1 MSDSIGKLSVVI
13 SADNSELRKGFNDS
27 TKLVK
32 SFDVSISRMGSV
44 RPQKLNDNIKGVSTD
59 LKSLRKDMVSTGA
72 YLGKAL
78 AAGIVTGGTFAAGMI
93 GRDIFGNF
101 AGNLG
106 ELARDS
112 INIRSEMEQN
122 AASFEVLTGSVKDA
136 ADMMAQLRKLAAE
149 SPLTSRNSSQFAKSL
164 LGAGIDKDQVVPV
177 LKMLT
182 DIGQGKSEEIGR
194 IVYAYGQIKN
204 AGQLYMQDLHQ
215 ILNANVP
222 IMPELSKEVAQR
234 TGRDVNVG
242 NIKDYIEAGKVG
254 FADLHNAMKRLT
266 DEGGRFHGMSDKF
279 SQTFGGQ
286 LEQLKDAADITKAGF
301 GKALIEELHL
311 VDGMKDLG
319 KYTERVKKF
328 IEDIRPAIRAVGD
341 VTRGAIQIGSE
352 LIRGYGIYAQTL
364 WSELAATNPQIARLS
379 DQVSKLIE
387 DAQNFKID
395 PVKIVNFAFDVAEV
409 IDTTVGEL
417 IDDLELFFEVLKA
430 LFEQM
435 REITV
440 NVKAAAASLRIAKEV
455 VNPAAFFRRASSN
468 PAEMREQANKDFETI
483 GRAIARNNG
492 VSLPDDR
499 KTKRDER
506 RQAAIDRVTQKI
518 DQENWD
524 AFNEGMGDAG
534 NKLFGLAESAA
545 EATKRIGAEDLM
557 RKQAFNIK
565 EKYMPESDK
574 IRREIEDLTKLRE
587 GGFLSEREFSAAAA
601 DLMKN
606 ASKDMGQVHLANG
619 IEDGSKE
626 LADALAKAT
635 AGNPTRTMESL
646 LKELVDLEKARDA
659 KNQELAPAPA
669 VKTVKL
675 PG

>member
-44 RPQKLNDNIKGVSTD
+44 RPQKLNDNIKGVSMD
-59 LKSLRKDMVSTGA
+59 LKSLRKEMTSTGA
-72 YLGKAL
+72 HLGKAL
-78 AAGIVTGGTFAAGMI
+78 AAGIASGGTFAAGMI
-93 GRDIFGNF
+93 GKDIFGNF

-112 INIRSEMEQN
+112 INIRSEIEQN

-136 ADMMAQLRKLAAE
+136 SDMMAQLRKLAAE

-164 LGAGIDKDQVVPV
+164 LGAGIAKDDVVPV

-194 IVYAYGQIKN
+194 IVYAYGQIKG

-286 LEQLKDAADITKAGF
+286 LEQLKDAGDITMAEF
-301 GKALIEELHL
+301 GKALIEELRL

-328 IEDIRPAIRAVGD
+328 IEEIRPAIRSVGD
-341 VTRGAIQIGSE
+341 VVRGIIQVGSE
-352 LIRGYGIYAQTL
+352 LIKADYIFVNTL
-364 WSELAATNPQIARLS
+364 WTELAAASPQIGRLS
-379 DQVSKLIE
+379 NQIRELIE
-387 DAQNFKID
+387 DAKNFKID
-395 PVKIVNFAFDVAEV
+395 PVKVVNFAFDVAE
-409 IDTTVGEL
+409 I
-417 IDDLELFFEVLKA
+417 IDDAIGEMIDGLEVFFDVLTDLFKML
-430 LFEQM
+430 
-435 REITV
+435 REITI
-440 NVKAAAASLRIAKEV
+440 NVKAAAASVRIAREV
-455 VNPAAFFRRASSN
+455 VNPRNMIAGQNSIHTKQT
-468 PAEMREQANKDFETI
+468 REDFQTI
-483 GRAIARNNG
+483 GKAVASASG
-492 VSLPDDR
+492 VTLPDDR
-499 KTKRDER
+499 KTMRDR
-506 RQAAIDRVTQKI
+506 RREWAVDRVTQKVNE
-518 DQENWD
+518 ENWD

-574 IRREIEDLTKLRE
+574 IRREIEDLTKLLE

>member
-44 RPQKLNDNIKGVSTD
+44 RPQKLNDNIKGVSMD
-59 LKSLRKDMVSTGA
+59 LKSLRKEMTSTGA
-72 YLGKAL
+72 HLGKAL
-78 AAGIVTGGTFAAGMI
+78 AAGIASGGTFAAGMI
-93 GRDIFGNF
+93 GKDIFGNF

-112 INIRSEMEQN
+112 INIRSEIEQN

-136 ADMMAQLRKLAAE
+136 SDMMAQLRKLAAE

-164 LGAGIDKDQVVPV
+164 LGAGIAKDDVVPV

-194 IVYAYGQIKN
+194 IVYAYGQIKG

-286 LEQLKDAADITKAGF
+286 LEQLKDAGDITMAEF
-301 GKALIEELHL
+301 GKALIEELRL

-328 IEDIRPAIRAVGD
+328 IEEIRPAIRSVGD
-341 VTRGAIQIGSE
+341 VVRGIIQVGSE
-352 LIRGYGIYAQTL
+352 LIKADYIFVNTL
-364 WSELAATNPQIARLS
+364 WTELAAASPQIGRLS
-379 DQVSKLIE
+379 NQIRELIE
-387 DAQNFKID
+387 DAKNFKID
-395 PVKIVNFAFDVAEV
+395 PVKVVNFAFDVAE
-409 IDTTVGEL
+409 I
-417 IDDLELFFEVLKA
+417 IDDAIGEMIDGLEVFFDVLTDLFKML
-430 LFEQM
+430 
-435 REITV
+435 REITI
-440 NVKAAAASLRIAKEV
+440 NVKAAAASVRIAREV
-455 VNPAAFFRRASSN
+455 VNPRNMIAGQNSIHTKQT
-468 PAEMREQANKDFETI
+468 REDFQTI
-483 GRAIARNNG
+483 GKAVASASG
-492 VSLPDDR
+492 VTLPDDR
-499 KTKRDER
+499 KTMRDR
-506 RQAAIDRVTQKI
+506 RREWAVDRVTQKVNE
-518 DQENWD
+518 ENWD

-545 EATKRIGAEDLM
+545 EAKKRIDAEDLM